1 MDHLLL
7 VLVAILAFLIGYF
20 VCQKI
25 NTPTAENF
33 SPLHESLDLDD
44 RDYGRINAELRKIPL
59 EDNDEVPVAD
69 EQASHEQTRM
79 AKMMQL
85 NGKDE
90 IDNVETFAANDP
102 DEDSV
107 FDNMYAS
114 VDIES

>member
-20 VCQKI
+20 VCQKM

-33 SPLHESLDLDD
+33 SPLNESLDLDNNN
-44 RDYGRINAELRKIPL
+44 YGRINADLRKIPL
-59 EDNDEVPVAD
+59 EDGDEGPVVAK
-69 EQASHEQTRM
+69 QASHEQTRM

-90 IDNVETFAANDP
+90 MDNVKTFAANDP

-114 VDIES
+114 VDSES

>member
-20 VCQKI
+20 VCQKM

-33 SPLHESLDLDD
+33 SSLNESLDLDNHN
-44 RDYGRINAELRKIPL
+44 YGLINAELRKIPL
-59 EDNDEVPVAD
+59 EDGDEGSVVAK
-69 EQASHEQTRM
+69 QTSHEQTRM

-90 IDNVETFAANDP
+90 MDNVVTFAANDH

-114 VDIES
+114 VDSES